1 MVTEGLPIG
10 QRFESGGRTIS
21 EGEFALLTD
30 LTWTLSLLHTD
41 VEFMKGTQFGERIL
55 AGPGVLGITLGM
67 LTTRGLNEWLRGRGL
82 RPLALMGYEQ
92 VRFLAPVKPG
102 DTLYAETEIVEA
114 RATSKP
120 SRGIIK
126 FKDVAKNQRGEVVM
140 EALRT
145 MLVEQVT

>member
-1 MVTEGLPIG
+1 
-10 QRFESGGRTIS
+10 
-21 EGEFALLTD
+21 
-30 LTWTLSLLHTD
+30 
-41 VEFMKGTQFGERIL
+41 
-55 AGPGVLGITLGM
+55 
-67 LTTRGLNEWLRGRGL
+67 
-82 RPLALMGYEQ
+82 MGYEQ